1 MPSFLPAAPA
11 ALRAVARLPQP
22 SAEPHPG
29 HVERFLP
36 HGFCY
41 LWDGPLL
48 WTHLAADLLIGI
60 AYVVIAATLA
70 HLVHRVRRDIP
81 FSAVFVAFG
90 VFIVACGLTH
100 FMEVWTLWEPRYWL
114 SAGVKV
120 VTAAASV
127 ATAIALPFTV
137 PRVLDTIRDARRSRE
152 REQAEQATGRAT
164 SERAGHALLQ
174 AVFEG
179 TSDAV
184 FVKDRE
190 GRYLMCNSATARVF
204 GRAVDEVLGRTD
216 AELLPSEQA
225 SAVRIVDARLLAHGG
240 SESVEERVGIGEA
253 ARTFLST
260 KGVFRDADGAVAGV
274 FGIARDLTARI
285 EAEGA
290 LARANIALED
300 ARVRAEAA
308 SHAKSSF
315 LATMSHE
322 LRTPLNA
329 VLGYVDLLAM
339 GLPGPT
345 TDGQQGY
352 FARIEASGRHL
363 LTLIDDV
370 LDVSKIEAGELQV
383 DRRPAALHD
392 VVEAALALV
401 RPQAQ
406 ATRIVLESPTSEA
419 LAALRYVGDP
429 DRVRQ
434 VLVNVLSNAVKFTP
448 PGGRVT
454 LDCRL
459 EGDGSVLDPQPA
471 IARQIAIA
479 VRDTGIGI
487 PADQHERIFEP
498 FVQVDGGLNRRT
510 GGTGL
515 GLAISRQLVRRMGG
529 ALTVESA
536 PGAGATFTVRL
547 PAASP
552 AWEARVRLG
561 ERLLARMPEVLAAYV
576 DALRQDP
583 ALPDAGD
590 VPGSA
595 LEGHAGTLLAAIAHD
610 FTVLDDGAAHRGSL
624 IADGGAFKALL
635 AERHGGQRRRLGWD
649 AAALARDFAHLGDA
663 IERVLLGAPPRGL
676 AQHALGDQL
685 SLLRAFLAEA
695 EALASDGPRHHETGS
710 FAVPTA

>member
-1 MPSFLPAAPA
+1 MLSFLPHVPA
-11 ALRAVARLPQP
+11 VLRAAARLQQRP
-22 SAEPHPG
+22 AEPHPG
-29 HVERFLP
+29 HTERFLP

-41 LWDGPLL
+41 RWDAPLL
-48 WTHLAADLLIGI
+48 WTHVVADLLIGV

-70 HLVHRVRRDIP
+70 HLVHRARRDIP

-114 SAGVKV
+114 SAGLKV

-127 ATAIALPFTV
+127 TTAIALPFTV
-137 PRVLDTIRDARRSRE
+137 PRVLAMIRDARLSRE
-152 REQAEQATGRAT
+152 REQTN
-164 SERAGHALLQ
+164 ERAMAERASHALLR

-216 AELLPSEQA
+216 ADLLPPEQA
-225 SAVRIVDARLLAHGG
+225 AAVRAVDARLLAHGG
-240 SESVEERVGIGEA
+240 SESVQERVGIGEA

-260 KGVFRDADGAVAGV
+260 KGIFRDAEGAVAGV

-285 EAEGA
+285 EAETA
-290 LARANIALED
+290 LAGANVALDE

-339 GLPGPT
+339 GLPGPA
-345 TDGQQGY
+345 TDEQQGY

-406 ATRIVLESPTSEA
+406 TTHIALESPTSEA
-419 LAALRYVGDP
+419 LATLRYVGDP

-454 LDCRL
+454 IECRV
-459 EGDGSVLDPQPA
+459 EGEGSVLDPQA
-471 IARQIAIA
+471 SVARQIVIA

-487 PADQHERIFEP
+487 PPEQHERIFEP

-536 PGAGATFTVRL
+536 PGAGATFTLRL

-635 AERHGGQRRRLGWD
+635 AERHGAQRRRLGWD

-676 AQHALGDQL
+676 AQDALGDQL

-695 EALASDGPRHHETGS
+695 EALASDGLPHHLTGTS
-710 FAVPTA
+710 PVPTA

>member
-1 MPSFLPAAPA
+1 MLSFLSAAPA
-11 ALRAVARLPQP
+11 AFRAAARLQP
-22 SAEPHPG
+22 APAEPHPG
-29 HVERFLP
+29 HAERFLP

-48 WTHLAADLLIGI
+48 WTHLVADLLIGG
-60 AYVVIAATLA
+60 AYVVIALTLA
-70 HLVHRVRRDIP
+70 HLVHRARRDIP
-81 FSAVFVAFG
+81 FSSVFVAFG

-100 FMEVWTLWEPRYWL
+100 FMEVWTLWDPRYWL
-114 SAGVKV
+114 SAGLKV

-127 ATAIALPFTV
+127 ATAAALPFTV
-137 PRVLDTIRDARRSRE
+137 PRVLGTIRDARLSRE
-152 REQAEQATGRAT
+152 RQLAAERVA
-164 SERAGHALLQ
+164 SERTSHALLR

-190 GRYLMCNSATARVF
+190 GRYLMCNSAAARAF

-216 AELLPSEQA
+216 AELLPPEQ
-225 SAVRIVDARLLAHGG
+225 SVAVRAVDARLLAHGG
-240 SESVEERVGIGEA
+240 SESVEERVGIGDA
-253 ARTFLST
+253 ARTFLSI
-260 KGVFRDADGAVAGV
+260 KGVFRDADGTAAGV
-274 FGIARDLTARI
+274 FGIARDLTTRI
-285 EAEGA
+285 EAEA
-290 LARANIALED
+290 MLARTNVALEE

-308 SHAKSSF
+308 SLAKSSF

-329 VLGYVDLLAM
+329 VLGYVDLLTI

-370 LDVSKIEAGELQV
+370 LDVSKIEAGELTV
-383 DRRPAALHD
+383 ERRPAALHD
-392 VVEAALALV
+392 VVDAALALV
-401 RPQAQ
+401 RPQAESTQ
-406 ATRIVLESPTSEA
+406 IALESPTPEA

-434 VLVNVLSNAVKFTP
+434 VLVNLLSNAVKFTP

-454 LDCRL
+454 IECRI
-459 EGDGSVLDPQPA
+459 EAEGSVLDPHATNASQV
-471 IARQIAIA
+471 AIA

-487 PADQHERIFEP
+487 PPEQHERIFEP
-498 FVQVDGGLNRRT
+498 FVQVDGGLSRRT

-529 ALTVESA
+529 RLDVEST
-536 PGAGATFTVRL
+536 PGAGATFTLRL

-552 AWEARVRLG
+552 EWEARVRLG
-561 ERLLARMPEVLAAYV
+561 ERLLARMPEVLGAYV
-576 DALRQDP
+576 DALRLDP
-583 ALPDAGD
+583 ALPDATE
-590 VPGSA
+590 VPGST

-610 FTVLDDGAAHRGSL
+610 FTVLDDHAAHRRSL

-649 AAALARDFAHLGDA
+649 AEALARDFAHLGDA
-663 IERVLLGAPPRGL
+663 IERVLVGAPPRGV

-695 EALASDGPRHHETGS
+695 EGLAAHGLLHHQTGT
-710 FAVPTA
+710 FPVPTA